1 MWICNHFIIAW
12 VWWRPTFNL
21 VFRVCI
27 SNWSSLI
34 NLTFASWKHKQS
46 KFRQRNLGWKIPFW
60 QYTPSRK
67 TQRKIQNVLLTE
79 NWYSV
84 ILWPFLTFVITF
96 GDHLVIFRHHLTWG
110 GGGWG
115 GGGWGWGG
123 GGWGRG
129 GGGWGGGEGEGRGGG
144 GGVVGHVTIKW
155 TWVPS

>member
-60 QYTPSRK
+60 QYIPSRK

-96 GDHLVIFRHHLTWG
+96 GDNLVIFRHHLTWG
-110 GGGWG
+110 GRGWG
-115 GGGWGWGG
+115 GGGG
-123 GGWGRG
+123 
-129 GGGWGGGEGEGRGGG
+129 GGGEGGGCWSC
-144 GGVVGHVTIKW
+144 HNKMNLSTLISLCSILKIPPHW
-155 TWVPS
+155 QSILYIPL